1 MQERDVYRTCI
12 VSNIRH
18 VLNANFNFS
27 NDVSHPYGIFF
38 HIYSFFLSAIVLLN
52 SYVIL
57 SVFFHL
63 LQIYQF

>member
-27 NDVSHPYGIFF
+27 NDVFPYGIF
-38 HIYSFFLSAIVLLN
+38 L
-52 SYVIL
+52 
-57 SVFFHL
+57 
-63 LQIYQF
+63 